1 MVHFKL
7 EILKTELR
15 ILWELNYL
23 FYAAFILSS
32 P

>member
-23 FYAAFILSS
+23 LYAAFILFS